1 MIHLNHI
8 SKTFNVGNEII
19 HALHNLTLTVEKG
32 EWLSILGPSGS
43 GKSTLLNCMGG
54 LDIPE
59 SGEVMIDQVSTSTM
73 TTSQLQS
80 LRRNKIGFIFQDFK
94 LLPQY
99 NVLDNVCLPR
109 LPYESKKRVKTR
121 ALNLIEEVGLSHRL
135 SHLPSELSGGEKQ
148 RVAIARALINN
159 PDIII
164 CDEPTGNLDIQ
175 NRNRILELLKILH
188 QQKYTIII
196 ATHDTEV
203 ADKGERSIFIRDG
216 SVEDGV
222 LK

>member
-1 MIHLNHI
+1 MIHLNQI

-59 SGEVMIDQVSTSTM
+59 SGEVLIDQVSTATM

-109 LPYESKKRVKTR
+109 LPYENKKRIKTR

-135 SHLPSELSGGEKQ
+135 GHLPNELSGGEKQ
-148 RVAIARALINN
+148 RVAIARALMNN

-175 NRNRILELLKILH
+175 NRNRILELLEVLH
-188 QQKYTIII
+188 HQKYTIII
-196 ATHDTEV
+196 ATHDIEV